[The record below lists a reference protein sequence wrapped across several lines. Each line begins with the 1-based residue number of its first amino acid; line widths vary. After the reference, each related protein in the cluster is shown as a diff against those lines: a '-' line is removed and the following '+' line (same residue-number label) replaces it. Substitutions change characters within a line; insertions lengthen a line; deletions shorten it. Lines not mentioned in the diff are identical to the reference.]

1 MNKYL
6 LLLCTVTLFSFTVA
20 TAQTPKAPQS
30 FTYQAVARDASGNAL
45 VNKSIGLRMSI
56 ISNTTAVYTETFT
69 ANTNAYGMFT
79 VTIGNGAVVTGS
91 FAAINWLEGS
101 ASPKS
106 LKVELDPAGGTAY
119 VDMGTTTFN
128 SVPYALVSDKAA
140 NMTLDNLTDV
150 NAPTPTTNQ
159 VLQWNG
165 TAWVPGNA
173 GSGTVQTNTTL
184 SGDGSSVN
192 PLKLADQSA
201 TSGQVLQWSGTTWS
215 PATIA
220 GGVGDNWGTQFV
232 QKNVTLDGNGTNA
245 SPLKIAQQ
253 GAVTGETLIWNGS
266 LWIPGRPVISVD
278 GTFAG
283 QGTPTLPLKL
293 GQQGAVNGDAL
304 RWNGTTWVPS
314 APFSLPYSGSGV
326 GAVGLSTFR
335 IINPGTS
342 PLSLGAMYAESNGGN
357 ALEAVSNPASG
368 KAVSG
373 ATQDGIAIFGKAV
386 GLGLAGQFDGP
397 VAVLGQL
404 KVFGSSVT
412 KASDF
417 YFFDQTVGGLN
428 TINPGTNTLV
438 PGLDVMNF
446 TVSSTASAANP
457 AKVIFTFNTP
467 YVFTNSTS
475 SSGENFEFRMAIL
488 QGATIIK
495 QVFSADYIKATSIQS
510 FSYTMHCPI
519 TSSGSYT
526 AYVTINRPGGSGN
539 MQVGAGQVQIQV
551 VNP

>member
-6 LLLCTVTLFSFTVA
+6 LFVCTVAMFSPTIA
-20 TAQTPKAPQS
+20 TAQTSKAPQS
-30 FTYQAVARDASGNAL
+30 FTYQAVARDASGNVL

-91 FAAINWLEGS
+91 FSAINWLEGS
-101 ASPKS
+101 TSPKS
-106 LKVELDPAGGTAY
+106 LKVELDPAGGSAY

-165 TAWVPGNA
+165 TAWVAGNG
-173 GSGTVQTNTTL
+173 GSGTVQTNNTL

-201 TSGQVLQWSGTTWS
+201 TSGQVLQWNGTTWN

-253 GAVTGETLIWNGS
+253 GAVTGDGLLWNGS
-266 LWIPGRPVISVD
+266 LWIPGRPAISVD

-326 GAVGLSTFR
+326 GGAGLSTFR
-335 IINPGTS
+335 IINPSASGPS
-342 PLSLGAMYAESNGGN
+342 QGAIYAESNGGN
-357 ALEAVSNPASG
+357 ALEATSDPASG
-368 KAVSG
+368 
-373 ATQDGIAIFGKAV
+373 I
-386 GLGLAGQFDGP
+386 
-397 VAVLGQL
+397 AVLGNSVNGIGIYGKSITGQAGKFDGTVDVNGRL
-404 KVFGSSVT
+404 KVFGSTVT
-412 KASDF
+412 TASDF

-446 TVSSTASAANP
+446 TVGSTASAANP

-475 SSGENFEFRMAIL
+475 SSGENFEFRMAII

-495 QVFSADYIKATSIQS
+495 QVFSADYIKATSIRS